1 MIIVTIT
8 WLICADPFS
17 IRGTELSISQALIKS
32 SLLLCDENTLNP
44 ILQMRKLRLR
54 EVRDLSEVAQVELNP
69 VL

>member
-17 IRGTELSISQALIKS
+17 ILGTELSISQALIKS

-54 EVRDLSEVAQVELNP
+54 EGRDFAGWWD
-69 VL
+69 